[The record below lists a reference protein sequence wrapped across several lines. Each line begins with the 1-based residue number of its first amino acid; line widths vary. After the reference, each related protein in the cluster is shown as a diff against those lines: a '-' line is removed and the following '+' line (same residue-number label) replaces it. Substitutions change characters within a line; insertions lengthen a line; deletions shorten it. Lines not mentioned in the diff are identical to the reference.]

1 MLFTLEILSA
11 LMMGLAIGVCLFAL
25 WAILSGKG
33 EE

>member
-11 LMMGLAIGVCLFAL
+11 IMMVTAIGVCLFAL
-25 WAILSGKG
+25 WAILSGMG